1 MGSGEGS
8 EEAGRTLGGEMRLSM
23 WLETKRDVS
32 PSNWQEANVPE
43 SKWGASL
50 DKMPDTPLVR
60 AYKGRI
66 QNYISALKENIEK
79 GRGLILHGPYRSGKS
94 SIGAIICGEVLSH
107 RCSAHW
113 LEAFELVDGWRFKD
127 GRYLDF
133 RTAHMVVLDDM
144 GMEAQSGG
152 VDWPRAL
159 VRESLKF
166 RLERLMPVIVT
177 TNMRPDE
184 IEKTYGNKLMAL
196 LDEFM
201 LPVQV
206 SGAEDHW
213 RKR

>member
-1 MGSGEGS
+1 
-8 EEAGRTLGGEMRLSM
+8 M
-23 WLETKRDVS
+23 WADPKREINR
-32 PSNWQEANVPE
+32 SNWEEANVPE

-50 DKMPDTPLVR
+50 DRLPDIPMVR
-60 AYKGRI
+60 SYKTRI
-66 QNYISALKENIEK
+66 QDFLSSLKKNIEQ

-94 SIGAIICGEVLSH
+94 SIGAIICGEVMSR
-107 RCSAHW
+107 RCTAYW
-113 LEAFELVDGWRFKD
+113 LEAFDLVDGWRWKD
-127 GRYLDF
+127 ERCDGF

-159 VRESLKF
+159 IRESLKF

-184 IEKTYGNKLMAL
+184 IAKVYGGKLMAL
-196 LDEFM
+196 FDEFM

-213 RKR
+213 KERR

>member
-1 MGSGEGS
+1 
-8 EEAGRTLGGEMRLSM
+8 MRISM
-23 WLETKRDVS
+23 WTDQKRDVGR
-32 PSNWQEANVPE
+32 SNWEGANVPE
-43 SKWGASL
+43 GKWGASM
-50 DKMPDTPLVR
+50 DKMPDTKAVKVYR
-60 AYKGRI
+60 DSI
-66 QNYISALKENIEK
+66 QSYISALKENIEK
-79 GRGLILHGPYRSGKS
+79 GSGLILHGPYRSGKS

-107 RCSAHW
+107 RCSAYW

-127 GRYLDF
+127 ERYDGF
-133 RTAHMVVLDDM
+133 RTAHIVVLDDM

-184 IEKTYGNKLMAL
+184 IEKVYGGKIMAL
-196 LDEFM
+196 FDEFM

-206 SGAEDHW
+206 SGAEGHW

>member
-1 MGSGEGS
+1 
-8 EEAGRTLGGEMRLSM
+8 MRVSM
-23 WLETKRDVS
+23 WADPKREVNR
-32 PSNWQEANVPE
+32 SNWEEANVPE

-50 DKMPDTPLVR
+50 DSLPDILMVR
-60 AYKGRI
+60 SYKTRI
-66 QNYISALKENIEK
+66 QDYLSDLKGNIER
-79 GRGLILHGPYRSGKS
+79 GRGLMLHGPYRSGKS
-94 SIGAIICGEVLSH
+94 SIGAIICGEVLAR
-107 RCSAHW
+107 RCSAYW
-113 LEAFELVDGWRFKD
+113 LEAFDLVDGWRWKD
-127 GRYLDF
+127 ERCDGF

-159 VRESLKF
+159 IRESLKF

-184 IEKTYGNKLMAL
+184 IAKVYGGKLMAL
-196 LDEFM
+196 FDEFM

-213 RKR
+213 RGRR

>member
-1 MGSGEGS
+1 
-8 EEAGRTLGGEMRLSM
+8 M
-23 WLETKRDVS
+23 WADPKREVNR
-32 PSNWQEANVPE
+32 SNWEEANVPE

-50 DKMPDTPLVR
+50 DSLPDILMVR
-60 AYKGRI
+60 SYKTRI
-66 QNYISALKENIEK
+66 QDYLSDLKGNIEM
-79 GRGLILHGPYRSGKS
+79 GRGLLLHGPYRSGKS
-94 SIGAIICGEVLSH
+94 SIGAIISGEVLAR
-107 RCSAHW
+107 RCSAYW
-113 LEAFELVDGWRFKD
+113 LEAFDLVDGWRWKD
-127 GRYLDF
+127 ERCDGF

-159 VRESLKF
+159 IRESLKF

-184 IEKTYGNKLMAL
+184 IAKVYGGKLMAL
-196 LDEFM
+196 FDEFM

-213 RKR
+213 RGRR